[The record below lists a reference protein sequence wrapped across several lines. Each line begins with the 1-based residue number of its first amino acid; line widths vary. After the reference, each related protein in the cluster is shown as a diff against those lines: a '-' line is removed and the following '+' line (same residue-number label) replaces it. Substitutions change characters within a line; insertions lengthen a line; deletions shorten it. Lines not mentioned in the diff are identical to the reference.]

1 MFLPYENMQPEGKTE
16 PTVWLF
22 VFVVV
27 VVIVYVT
34 AACVKANMSLHTG
47 DSGQALRTVQASEN
61 VWGQI
66 N

>member
-47 DSGQALRTVQASEN
+47 DSGQALWAVRASEN